1 MTTTPLRGQG
11 PLPLGLRP
19 PRTPRAMTNSRV
31 ARIPA
36 SGIRRFFDLIAG
48 VEGVISL
55 GVGEPDFITPERF
68 RQAAVDSIL
77 DGRTKYTS
85 NYGILPLREAIAEHT
100 AKLRG
105 VRYDPASEILITVG
119 VSEAVDLALRATL
132 EEGDEVLVADPSY
145 VAYVPGIIL
154 AGGVPVP
161 IPTDA
166 AHDFR
171 LRPEDLRRA
180 ITPRTR
186 AILLGFPNNP
196 TGAVLSAADVDG
208 IAELAHE
215 HDLIVYA
222 DEIYDRLVYGR
233 ARTTAG
239 AAAPAGARAMPDE
252 RSDYGMEH
260 ESIVSRPGMRERTV
274 YLAGFSKSYAMT
286 GWRIG
291 YACAPAEV
299 IEMMM
304 KIHQYTVMC
313 VPTAGQYAALEALRS
328 GEAEV
333 QRMVAEYDR
342 RRQRMWER
350 FNAMG
355 LPCFEPRGAFYCF
368 PDVTSTGLDSDTFA
382 ERLLKEER
390 VVVVP
395 GSAFGEGGEG
405 HIRACYAAS
414 LRQIEEACDRIE
426 RFLSRL

>member
-1 MTTTPLRGQG
+1 MTLQK
-11 PLPLGLRP
+11 
-19 PRTPRAMTNSRV
+19 RALTNSRV

-68 RQAAVDSIL
+68 RRAAVESIQ

-100 AKLRG
+100 TKLRG
-105 VRYDPASEILITVG
+105 VRYDPASEILVTVG

-132 EEGDEVLVADPSY
+132 EDGDEVLIADPSY
-145 VAYVPGIIL
+145 VAYVPGIVL
-154 AGGVPVP
+154 AGGIPVPVP
-161 IPTDA
+161 TDA
-166 AHDFR
+166 DHDFR
-171 LRPEDLRRA
+171 LRPEDLRAA

-186 AILLGFPNNP
+186 AVLLGFPNNP
-196 TGAVLSAADVDG
+196 TGAVLSAEDVDG
-208 IAELAHE
+208 IAALAAE

-222 DEIYDRLVYGR
+222 DEIYDRLVYG
-233 ARTTAG
+233 
-239 AAAPAGARAMPDE
+239 AA
-252 RSDYGMEH
+252 H

-286 GWRIG
+286 GWRVG

-304 KIHQYTVMC
+304 KIHQYSVMC

-328 GEAEV
+328 GEADL
-333 QRMVAEYDR
+333 QRMLGEYDR
-342 RRQRMWER
+342 RRRRIWER

-355 LPCFEPRGAFYCF
+355 LRCFEPRGAFYCF
-368 PDVTSTGLDSDTFA
+368 PDVRSTGLDDATFA
-382 ERLLKEER
+382 ERLLTEEK

-395 GSAFGEGGEG
+395 GSAFGDGGRG

-414 LRQIEEACDRIE
+414 MEQIDEACDRIE

>member
-1 MTTTPLRGQG
+1 MTIEK
-11 PLPLGLRP
+11 
-19 PRTPRAMTNSRV
+19 RALTNSRV

-85 NYGILPLREAIAEHT
+85 NYGILPLREAIADHT
-100 AKLRG
+100 EKLRG
-105 VRYDPASEILITVG
+105 IRYDPASEILVTVG

-145 VAYVPGIIL
+145 VAYVPGIVL

-161 IPTDA
+161 IATEA

-196 TGAVLSAADVDG
+196 TGAVLSAQDLDG
-208 IAELAHE
+208 IAELARE

-222 DEIYDRLVYGR
+222 DEIYDRLVYGV
-233 ARTTAG
+233 
-239 AAAPAGARAMPDE
+239 
-252 RSDYGMEH
+252 EH
-260 ESIVSRPGMRERTV
+260 ESIVTRPGMRERTI
-274 YLAGFSKSYAMT
+274 YLAGLSKAYAMT

-313 VPTAGQYAALEALRS
+313 VPTAGQYAALEALRT
-328 GEAEV
+328 GEPEV

-342 RRQRMWER
+342 RRVRMWER
-350 FNAMG
+350 FNTMG
-355 LPCFEPRGAFYCF
+355 LRCFEPRGAFYCF
-368 PDVTSTGLDSDTFA
+368 PSVASTGLDDATFA
-382 ERLLKEER
+382 ERLLTEEK

-395 GSAFGEGGEG
+395 GSAFGEGGRG

-414 LRQIEEACDRIE
+414 MEQIDEACDRIE
-426 RFLSRL
+426 RLLSRL